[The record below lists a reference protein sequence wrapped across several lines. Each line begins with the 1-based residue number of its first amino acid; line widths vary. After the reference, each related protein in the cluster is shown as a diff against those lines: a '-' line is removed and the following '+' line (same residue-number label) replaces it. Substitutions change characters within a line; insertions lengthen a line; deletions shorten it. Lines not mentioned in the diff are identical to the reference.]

1 MKKFLFVLLMVL
13 LALQQLYTLPG
24 CANIVPPSGGPRDS
38 LPPILE
44 SATPADSSRNVKSTK
59 VTLNFDEFVELQN
72 VQQALIISPLPK
84 NFPDVSFKLKTVT
97 VRMKDSLESNTTYT
111 LQFGEAIKDFT
122 EGNVLKNF
130 SYTFS
135 TGPYIDS
142 LELKGNVVLAENGK
156 TDTTLLVMLHSTG
169 DDSAV
174 VKEKPRYIT
183 RLDNKGNFLFKNLP
197 PKTYY
202 LYALKDDGGTRRY
215 MSEKQ
220 LFAFTDSAVR
230 ISGKNAPI
238 TLYAYA
244 GAASPTAANLATSLN
259 ANRPKKNTSGESR
272 LKYTTN
278 LSGGQHDL
286 LKDFIMSFEEPLKT
300 FDSLKIRL
308 YTDSSFNPVASYRFV
323 LDTLARNLTL
333 FNTWK
338 ENTTYHLV
346 MDKEFAADSA
356 GKKLLKT
363 DTLTFVTKKL
373 SEYGSFKIRFKNLEI
388 PLNPVLQ
395 LLNNDILYQS
405 IPLTGAEVSRALFPP
420 GEYELRIL
428 YDRNKNGKWDPGDFF
443 GKKIQP
449 ELVKPVSRKINVKPG
464 AGNEFDITL

>member
-1 MKKFLFVLLMVL
+1 
-13 LALQQLYTLPG
+13 
-24 CANIVPPSGGPRDS
+24 
-38 LPPILE
+38 
-44 SATPADSSRNVKSTK
+44 

-220 LFAFTDSAVR
+220 LFAFADSAVR
-230 ISGKNAPI
+230 ISGKNAPV

-278 LSGGQHDL
+278 LSSGQHDL

-308 YTDSSFNPVASYRFV
+308 YTDSSFIPVAAYRFV
-323 LDTLARNLTL
+323 LDTLSRNLTL
-333 FNTWK
+333 LHSWK
-338 ENTTYHLV
+338 ENTRYHLV

-356 GKKLLKT
+356 GRKLLKT
-363 DTLTFVTKKL
+363 DTLTFLTKKL
-373 SEYGSFKIRFKNLEI
+373 AEYGSFKIRFKNLGKSC
-388 PLNPVLQ
+388 LNIS
-395 LLNNDILYQS
+395 NF
-405 IPLTGAEVSRALFPP
+405 GW
-420 GEYELRIL
+420 RIL
-428 YDRNKNGKWDPGDFF
+428 L
-443 GKKIQP
+443 
-449 ELVKPVSRKINVKPG
+449 EL
-464 AGNEFDITL
+464 

>member
-1 MKKFLFVLLMVL
+1 
-13 LALQQLYTLPG
+13 
-24 CANIVPPSGGPRDS
+24 
-38 LPPILE
+38 
-44 SATPADSSRNVKSTK
+44 
-59 VTLNFDEFVELQN
+59 
-72 VQQALIISPLPK
+72 
-84 NFPDVSFKLKTVT
+84 
-97 VRMKDSLESNTTYT
+97 
-111 LQFGEAIKDFT
+111 
-122 EGNVLKNF
+122 
-130 SYTFS
+130 
-135 TGPYIDS
+135 
-142 LELKGNVVLAENGK
+142 VLAENGK

-220 LFAFTDSAVR
+220 LFAFADSAVL
-230 ISGKNAPI
+230 ISGKNAPV

-278 LSGGQHDL
+278 LSSGQHDL

-308 YTDSSFNPVASYRFV
+308 YTDSSFIPVAAYRFV
-323 LDTLARNLTL
+323 LDTLSRNLTL
-333 FNTWK
+333 LHSWK
-338 ENTTYHLV
+338 ENTRYHLV

-356 GKKLLKT
+356 GRKLLKT
-363 DTLTFVTKKL
+363 DTLTFLTKKL
-373 SEYGSFKIRFKNLEI
+373 AEYGSFKIRFKNLDI

-395 LLNNDILYQS
+395 LLSNDVLYQS
-405 IPLTGAEVSRALFPP
+405 IPLTGNEISKALFPP

-428 YDRNKNGKWDPGDFF
+428 YDRNKNGKWDPGNFF
-443 GKKIQP
+443 GKKLQP
-449 ELVKPVSRKINVKPG
+449 ELVKPVSRKITVKAGG
-464 AGNEFDITL
+464 ANEFDITL

>member
-1 MKKFLFVLLMVL
+1 MKKFLFVFIVVL
-13 LALQQLYTLPG
+13 LAVQQLYTLPG

-38 LPPILE
+38 IPPFLE
-44 SATPADSSRNVKSTK
+44 SASPADSSRNVQSTK

-97 VRMKDSLESNTTYT
+97 VRLKDSLEDNTTYT
-111 LQFGEAIKDFT
+111 LQFGDAIKDFT

-135 TGPYIDS
+135 TGKYIDS
-142 LELKGNVVLAENGK
+142 LELKGNVILAENGK
-156 TDTTLLVMLHSTG
+156 TDTTLLVMLHSSS

-174 VKEKPRYIT
+174 VKEKPRYIS
-183 RLDNKGNFLFKNLP
+183 RLDNKGNFIFRNLP

-202 LYALKDDGGTRRY
+202 LFALKDDGGTRRY
-215 MSEKQ
+215 MSDKQ
-220 LFAFTDSAVR
+220 LFAFADSAVS
-230 ISGKNAPI
+230 ITGKNAPI
-238 TLYAYA
+238 TLYAYS
-244 GAASPTAANLATSLN
+244 GSAAPTAANLAASLN
-259 ANRPKKNTSGESR
+259 ANRPKKNNSGESR

-278 LSGGQHDL
+278 LSSGQHDL
-286 LKDFIMSFEEPLKT
+286 LKDFIMNFEEPLKT

-308 YTDSSFNPVASYRFV
+308 YTDSVFNPAPSYRFE
-323 LDTLARNLTL
+323 LDTLGRHLTL
-333 FNTWK
+333 IHTWK

-363 DTLTFVTKKL
+363 DTLTFLTKKL
-373 SEYGSFKIRFKNLEI
+373 SEYGSLKIRFKNLEV

-395 LLNNDILYQS
+395 LLTNDILYQS